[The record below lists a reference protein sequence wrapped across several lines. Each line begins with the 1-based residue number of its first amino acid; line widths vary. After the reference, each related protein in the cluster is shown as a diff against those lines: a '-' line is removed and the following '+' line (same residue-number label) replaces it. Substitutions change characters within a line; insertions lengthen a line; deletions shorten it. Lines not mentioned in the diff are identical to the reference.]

1 MERPTWDSGEGEEPG
16 TWEERGAYGCTA
28 ERVAVG
34 PRAGT
39 DVGQVE
45 EEVPGGG
52 GVGARVAI
60 TPLAYLFSFHFFI
73 VGDQLMTLIFFFF
86 LILHYQLFASSF
98 NLIFQ
103 GMF

>member
-1 MERPTWDSGEGEEPG
+1 LERPTWDSGEGEEPG
-16 TWEERGAYGCTA
+16 TWEERGACGCTA

-60 TPLAYLFSFHFFI
+60 LFLRCFFSMQFSGSRHFE
-73 VGDQLMTLIFFFF
+73 
-86 LILHYQLFASSF
+86 
-98 NLIFQ
+98 
-103 GMF
+103 